1 MTATNHSFIVS
12 ATEPELTANQHV
24 DATTDK
30 VYELRALFASIRKAA
45 QESDEQNALIV
56 VHLADIGARLAQEV
70 AGELDISVVGAEP
83 NAQA

>member
-56 VHLADIGARLAQEV
+56 VHLAQEV
-70 AGELDISVVGAEP
+70 AGELDISVDWAEP